1 MTPEPP
7 TTHGV
12 PEGSFPLGEGGVGV
26 GGTGEGSTGT
36 GVVVVGVTELQSPQV
51 VRTAA
56 EFARKLDARL
66 VCAWVDTSRHT
77 LEVEPDGTIT
87 TVTLD
92 ADLSTDRPLVVP
104 DGLNRRLTALLSDTG
119 LSWSAVALAGGV
131 SHELGS
137 LADELDAA
145 LLVVGAH
152 EPSWRGSMRDFFLGS
167 AAAQLAH
174 RQRRPVLV
182 VPHETGRR

>member
-1 MTPEPP
+1 M
-7 TTHGV
+7 V
-12 PEGSFPLGEGGVGV
+12 SEGG
-26 GGTGEGSTGT
+26 TAK

-56 EFARKLDARL
+56 EFARRLDARL

-92 ADLSTDRPLVVP
+92 ADLGADRPLVIP
-104 DGLNRRLTALLSDTG
+104 EELDRHLTALLSDTD
-119 LSWSAVALAGGV
+119 LDWSTVALAGGV
-131 SHELGS
+131 AHELGS

-145 LLVVGAH
+145 LMVVGTH
-152 EPSWRGSMRDFFLGS
+152 EPSWRGSLRDFFLGS
-167 AAAQLAH
+167 AAAQLTH
-174 RQRRPVLV
+174 RQYRPVLV
-182 VPHETGRR
+182 VPHETERR